1 MDMFIVWLWW
11 FLNVN
16 ICQNL
21 SNYILNMGNL
31 YINYIT
37 INLLK
42 NQAIRASNFCKQ
54 KVDWERYIVPR
65 TVYSLNDFFRCRQG
79 GCSKKNFQMEKQR
92 LLRTVDREDSESR
105 TGGWPRCCPT
115 HTSPCQLGGLHIACP
130 EDFRTSEDQ
139 WLWCMFHFSLSK
151 WGVFTVPLFIN
162 ILSSRV
168 GVWRWLGYLVQS
180 SPVLMEILIY
190 ILDSEMEAA
199 PE

>member
-1 MDMFIVWLWW
+1 MFIVWIWW

-65 TVYSLNDFFRCRQG
+65 TVYSLNDFFRCMG
-79 GCSKKNFQMEKQR
+79 KQR

-115 HTSPCQLGGLHIACP
+115 HTSPCQLGGLHIAWP

-139 WLWCMFHFSLSK
+139 WPLCIFHSSLSK
-151 WGVFTVPLFIN
+151 WGLFTVPTLFIN

-168 GVWRWLGYLVQS
+168 GLWRWLGYLVQS